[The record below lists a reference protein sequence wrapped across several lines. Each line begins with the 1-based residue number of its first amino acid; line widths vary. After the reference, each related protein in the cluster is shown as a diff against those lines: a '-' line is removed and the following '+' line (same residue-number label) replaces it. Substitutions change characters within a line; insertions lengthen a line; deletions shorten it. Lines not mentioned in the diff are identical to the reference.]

1 MVGPN
6 DRRSSFLGSFQRFMS
21 SSSSSFVVVVVV
33 FVVVGLG
40 RCRSFV
46 VCVLKRLDPPKDSF
60 YSQYVI
66 ST

>member
-46 VCVLKRLDPPKDSF
+46 VCVLCVKKAGPAKRLILFP
-60 YSQYVI
+60 I
-66 ST
+66 RN